1 MAALLYLSEYTH
13 ARHLWRRHETAATSA
28 TATDN
33 PELHQFQLLWAA
45 AQPMSTHDHAAAY
58 AALDSCIASTMQPLA
73 TYAGEIRAKYRSNI
87 LTKTIEGGYA
97 KISKEAC
104 RTMLGYTAEQEGEM
118 MTTLVQGR
126 GWTKSGDFL
135 VPCRDDEEMEDE
147 VGDANVDAAIGTH
160 GDRIKELAN
169 MVGFMEKNKLNL

>member
-1 MAALLYLSEYTH
+1 
-13 ARHLWRRHETAATSA
+13 
-28 TATDN
+28 
-33 PELHQFQLLWAA
+33 
-45 AQPMSTHDHAAAY
+45 
-58 AALDSCIASTMQPLA
+58 
-73 TYAGEIRAKYRSNI
+73 
-87 LTKTIEGGYA
+87 
-97 KISKEAC
+97 
-104 RTMLGYTAEQEGEM
+104 MLGYTAEQEGEM
-118 MTTLVQGR
+118 MTALVQGR